1 MGHEE
6 VITNNIIYVLSEN
19 IRKLSIISE
28 KTIELANNIIRKV
41 SSVDV
46 TNSVESFSL
55 KPKMNRNSNMRG
67 WLEFFFMSRNFF

>member
-55 KPKMNRNSNMRG
+55 KPKMSRNFNMRG